1 MSKLHTFQLFFTA
14 LGGTIGAFLG
24 GVDGLVYTLIAF
36 IIADYITGFMCAIVE
51 KRLSSEVGFRGI
63 FKKVVI
69 LMIVGIANL
78 IDVNVLTQGAV
89 ARTAVIFFYLSNE
102 GVSILENAG
111 ALGLPIPKKL
121 RSILEQLKE
130 KDEDDAEDEI
140 LKEPAWEPDEEI
152 YLDDCQSEEP
162 IEEESDDL

>member
-1 MSKLHTFQLFFTA
+1 MSKFHTFQLFFTA

-24 GVDGLVYTLIAF
+24 GVDGLLYTLITF
-36 IIADYITGFMCAIVE
+36 IITDYITGFMCAIVE
-51 KRLSSEVGFRGI
+51 RRLSSEVGFRGI

-89 ARTAVIFFYLSNE
+89 VRTAVIFFYLSNE

-111 ALGLPIPKKL
+111 RLGLPIPKKL
-121 RSILEQLKE
+121 RQILDQLK
-130 KDEDDAEDEI
+130 DDDDNGAGED
-140 LKEPAWEPDEEI
+140 PDDLDV
-152 YLDDCQSEEP
+152 YFDDCASTEPEEDQ
-162 IEEESDDL
+162 E